1 MNFLGTI
8 WDAIVAVLNYG
19 LQFFYD
25 LVGNYGIAIILLT
38 VLVKLILLPLT
49 IKQTRS
55 MLAMQR
61 IQPEIK
67 KLQEK
72 YKDDK
77 EKLSQEMMKFY
88 KENKINPLAGCLP
101 LLMQMP
107 IFIALYTVLRTYV
120 ITPPIMLLGNV
131 VYTYADNPVLVQVN
145 GSLIRNTSF
154 LGINNLSDSLRACG
168 VAGYVLVILL
178 MASTWYSQKQVMTD
192 PRQKNMML
200 IMPLVMGFIGFTL
213 PAGVV
218 LYWVTT
224 NALQILQQ
232 FGIQWWEKKHEAQTA
247 EEEAR
252 LRAEAKKAGKKPPET
267 EGKAVKPA
275 GKAAD
280 KGKTQEAQRALP
292 GKKQPGQA
300 GGDGAKKPAQAAG
313 KQGAAKPEKPATGQP
328 KGGKPSAAG
337 KQGAKGGGAQGGK
350 PLPKQPPA
358 GRRKPPPR
366 KK

>member
-1 MNFLGTI
+1 MNIFGTV
-8 WDAIVAVLNYG
+8 WNAIVAALAWM
-19 LQFFYD
+19 LQVIYD

-38 VLVKLILLPLT
+38 ILVKLLLLPLT

-72 YKDDK
+72 YKDDR

-107 IFIALYTVLRTYV
+107 IFIALYTVLRKYV
-120 ITPPIMLLGNV
+120 MTPPIMLLGNV
-131 VYTYADNPVLVQVN
+131 VKTGFTSNVYNSGAVLVQ
-145 GSLIRNTSF
+145 GSLIRDASF
-154 LGINNLSDSLRACG
+154 LGINNLSDSLRVCG

-178 MASTWYSQKQVMTD
+178 MATTWYSQKQVVTD
-192 PRQKNMML
+192 PRQKNIMM

-232 FGIQWWEKKHEAQTA
+232 YGIQWWEKK
-247 EEEAR
+247 EEAR
-252 LRAEAKKAGKKPPET
+252 AAEEAARLKEEARRTGKKLPEK
-267 EGKAVKPA
+267 EKGEEKPA
-275 GKAAD
+275 GKAVE
-280 KGKTQEAQRALP
+280 KTKEQEAQRALP
-292 GKKQPGQA
+292 GKK
-300 GGDGAKKPAQAAG
+300 KPAQPD
-313 KQGAAKPEKPATGQP
+313 KQGAGKPDKPAQGQP
-328 KGGKPSAAG
+328 KGSKQSGDGKPQSG
-337 KQGAKGGGAQGGK
+337 GGQGGKGGGAPKGK
-350 PLPKQPPA
+350 PLPKQPPG